1 MANKTFRG
9 IVHIHSSYSHDGEN
23 DLDEL
28 VSILGRQQL
37 NFALLTEH
45 VEDLSAVDFEH
56 YVERCQS
63 LSTDDLLL
71 VPGLEYTFED
81 ESKRIE
87 ILVFGREAYINAVDI
102 DQIWSH
108 KKKHDLLAILP
119 HPRKL
124 GKTVK
129 IIEPFYDLIEVWN
142 LRFDGGYFLPRD
154 NWELFE
160 ELRRKKEIY
169 AVGGV
174 DYHNLSDR
182 IDLVVV
188 LKELEDLDSTPL
200 LQTLKEGRFHTE
212 YRGLCLRSDLQ
223 MVQWKRSV
231 RLFGR
236 LVRRCI
242 YHTGRIVGHSTM
254 GNILISTDV
263 RRRVGRWVK

>member
-108 KKKHDLLAILP
+108 
-119 HPRKL
+119 
-124 GKTVK
+124 
-129 IIEPFYDLIEVWN
+129 
-142 LRFDGGYFLPRD
+142 
-154 NWELFE
+154 
-160 ELRRKKEIY
+160 
-169 AVGGV
+169 
-174 DYHNLSDR
+174 
-182 IDLVVV
+182 
-188 LKELEDLDSTPL
+188 
-200 LQTLKEGRFHTE
+200 
-212 YRGLCLRSDLQ
+212 
-223 MVQWKRSV
+223 
-231 RLFGR
+231 
-236 LVRRCI
+236 
-242 YHTGRIVGHSTM
+242 
-254 GNILISTDV
+254 
-263 RRRVGRWVK
+263 